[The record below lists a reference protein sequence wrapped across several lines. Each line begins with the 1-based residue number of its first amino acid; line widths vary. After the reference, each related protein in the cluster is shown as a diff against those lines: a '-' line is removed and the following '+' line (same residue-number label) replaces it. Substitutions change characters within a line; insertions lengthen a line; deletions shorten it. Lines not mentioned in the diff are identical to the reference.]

1 MMRHEVTCD
10 QPQKQ
15 CFLQA
20 AGGNNYSMTCVFP
33 DQAGEECWCSS
44 G

>member
-1 MMRHEVTCD
+1 MIHHEVTCD

-20 AGGNNYSMTCVFP
+20 ACGNNGSVTWVFP
-33 DQAGEECWCSS
+33 DQAGE
-44 G
+44 